1 MPPLLSVESLTAR
14 INEEGTNQ
22 GELGQ
27 GKLSKEILR
36 GVSLEIPH
44 GEVHAVM
51 GPNGSGKS
59 TLASILAGR
68 EGFEVEGRVLF
79 EGEDLLA
86 LDPEERA
93 HKGLFLA
100 FQYPVSLPGVQG
112 MRFLSEALDAQ
123 ARARGEK
130 EEDRIAQVKRVRA
143 LSRELG
149 VEESMLKR
157 SVNDGFSGGEKKRNE
172 MLQLAALQPKLAIL
186 DETDSGLDIDAI
198 RAVAEGLERMRDKKR
213 SFLVITHYQRLL
225 EHIEPD
231 RVHVLLNGRIVRS
244 GDKQLCAQL
253 EAEGYA
259 PLLKEHG
266 GQETAVQ
273 P

>member
-1 MPPLLSVESLTAR
+1 MSALLSVESLHVR
-14 INEEGTNQ
+14 LEEEGA
-22 GELGQ
+22 
-27 GKLSKEILR
+27 SKEILR
-36 GVSLEIPH
+36 GVSMEIPH

-59 TLASILAGR
+59 TLASVLAGR
-68 EGFEVEGRVLF
+68 EGFQVEGRVLF

-86 LDPEERA
+86 LEPEERA

-100 FQYPVSLPGVQG
+100 FQYPVALPGVQG

-123 ARARGEK
+123 ARARGAK

-143 LSRELG
+143 LARESG
-149 VEESMLKR
+149 IEESMLKR
-157 SVNDGFSGGEKKRNE
+157 AVNDGFSGGEKKRNE

-186 DETDSGLDIDAI
+186 DETDSGLDIDAM
-198 RAVAEGLERMRDKKR
+198 RSVAEGLTRMRDAKR
-213 SFLVITHYQRLL
+213 SFLIITHYQRLL
-225 EHIEPD
+225 EYIEPD

-244 GDKQLCAQL
+244 GDKTLCAEL

-259 PLLKEHG
+259 PLLQKNDTT
-266 GQETAVQ
+266 ETSRQ
-273 P
+273 DSPPM

>member
-1 MPPLLSVESLTAR
+1 MSALLSVESLHVR
-14 INEEGTNQ
+14 LEEEGA
-22 GELGQ
+22 
-27 GKLSKEILR
+27 SKEILR
-36 GVSLEIPH
+36 GVSMDIPH

-59 TLASILAGR
+59 TLASVLAGR
-68 EGFEVEGRVLF
+68 EGFQVEGRVLF

-86 LDPEERA
+86 LEPEERA

-100 FQYPVSLPGVQG
+100 FQYPVALPGVQG

-123 ARARGEK
+123 ARARGAE

-143 LSRELG
+143 LARESG
-149 VEESMLKR
+149 IEESMLKR
-157 SVNDGFSGGEKKRNE
+157 AVNDGFSGGEKKRNE

-186 DETDSGLDIDAI
+186 DETDSGLDIDAM
-198 RAVAEGLERMRDKKR
+198 RSVAEGLTRMRDAKR
-213 SFLVITHYQRLL
+213 SFLIITHYQRLL
-225 EHIEPD
+225 EYIEPD

-244 GDKQLCAQL
+244 GDKTLCAEL

-259 PLLKEHG
+259 PLLQKHG
-266 GQETAVQ
+266 ATEVSAQT
-273 P
+273 